1 MLRTT
6 KIYVNFLTV
15 AGGSLSR
22 IGPLHYEPTI
32 LTGITP
38 EMSIF
43 REEIFGP
50 VLGVTKFSSEE
61 EALRL
66 ANDTNMGL
74 ASYFYSS
81 DLRCALCV

>member
-1 MLRTT
+1 MYYFDLLVT
-6 KIYVNFLTV
+6 
-15 AGGSLSR
+15 GGRPSD

-32 LTGITP
+32 LTGISP

-50 VLGVTKFSSEE
+50 VLSITTFKDEA

-66 ANDTNMGL
+66 ANDTKMGL

-81 DLRCALCV
+81 DLR